1 MRRRRRRSEGT
12 GKKSNPGSI
21 KQRQSER
28 EIVGQEHRR
37 VGEERRARVTL
48 LSAQLPPP
56 LLVLSDDFSL
66 PLNKS
71 RNMYGVG
78 GTGKPDTPHTGICA
92 QT

>member
-1 MRRRRRRSEGT
+1 MKER

-28 EIVGQEHRR
+28 EIVGQEQR
-37 VGEERRARVTL
+37 VGEERRAQVTL
-48 LSAQLPPP
+48 LLAPLPPP

-66 PLNKS
+66 PRDKGG
-71 RNMYGVG
+71 NMNGVG